1 LLSAKQPSKPEVLD
15 GGAMNLAH
23 PLNLL
28 VVPYVL
34 PAAMMTYAA
43 WAMYLAAPTCLRYDL
58 RHQERL
64 HHRRG

>member
-1 LLSAKQPSKPEVLD
+1 
-15 GGAMNLAH
+15 MNLAH